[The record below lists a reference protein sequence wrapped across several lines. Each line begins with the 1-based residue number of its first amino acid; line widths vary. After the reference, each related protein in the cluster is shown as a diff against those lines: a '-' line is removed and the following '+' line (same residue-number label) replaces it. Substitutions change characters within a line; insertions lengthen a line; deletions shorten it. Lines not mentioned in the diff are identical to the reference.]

1 MATEL
6 AVQPEAEPAIAETLA
21 AFAADLRFED
31 VPAEVIARAK
41 LHILD
46 TLGTGLAAAACDF
59 AKPSLA
65 GVQALSA
72 GETEG
77 RHPALGMNV
86 RLALRDAVLINGILV
101 HGLDYDDTHP
111 GGVIHASASAVP
123 TVLGTGARADAGGR
137 EALLAYL
144 VAIEAGARIG
154 AAAKGGFHL
163 KGFHPTGM
171 VGVFG
176 CALAAGRLAGLDAA
190 ALARAQGIALSFASG
205 SFEFLEEGAWTKRAH
220 PGWAGVGGITAASL
234 AGAGFEAP
242 SRPYEGRFGIYNSYL
257 DAGMEVDLDACTAG
271 LGEVWETLNVA
282 LKPYPICHFNH
293 AFADAALALMA
304 DHGLRAEDVIRAT
317 GLIAQGSVE
326 IVCEPVALKR
336 RPANDYDARFSLPYT
351 VAATLVRGR
360 FTLDELEADALADPA
375 IGALCQKVDYAPDPD
390 SGFPEFFSGEL
401 VVETRDGRT
410 LRHREQVNRGAQGR
424 PLSEADVM
432 TKFFDNADRRIA
444 REQAEGI
451 AEAVLALDEPEAR
464 LGTLLERLGG
474 AA

>member
-1 MATEL
+1 MATEPAL
-6 AVQPEAEPAIAETLA
+6 KPATEPAIAETLA
-21 AFAADLRFED
+21 AFAEGLRFED
-31 VPAEVIARAK
+31 VPGEVIARAK

-46 TLGTGLAAAACDF
+46 TLGTALAAAACDF
-59 AKPSLA
+59 AAPSLA
-65 GVQALSA
+65 GVRALSA

-77 RHPALGMNV
+77 RHPVIGMDA
-86 RLALRDAVLINGILV
+86 RLPLRDAVLINGILA

-123 TVLGTGARADAGGR
+123 TVLGAGAKADAGGR
-137 EALLAYL
+137 DALLAYL

-176 CALAAGRLAGLDAA
+176 CALAAGRLAGLDGA

-205 SFEFLEEGAWTKRAH
+205 SFEFLDEGAWTKRAH
-220 PGWAGVGGITAASL
+220 PGWAGNGGITAASL
-234 AGAGFEAP
+234 AVSGFEGP
-242 SRPYEGRFGIYNSYL
+242 SRPYEGRFGLFNSYL
-257 DAGMEVDLDACTAG
+257 DADAEVDLDACTAG
-271 LGEVWETLNVA
+271 LGEVWEMLDVA

-304 DHGLRAEDVIRAT
+304 DHGLRADEVAHAT
-317 GLIAQGSVE
+317 GLIAQGSVD
-326 IVCEPVALKR
+326 IVCEPLALKHQ
-336 RPANDYDARFSLPYT
+336 PANDYDARFSMPYT

-375 IGALCQKVDYAPDPD
+375 IRALCRKIDYAPDPD
-390 SGFPEFFSGEL
+390 SGFPEAFSGEL

-410 LRHREQVNRGAQGR
+410 LRHREQVNRGTRSR
-424 PLSEADVM
+424 PLSEAEVM
-432 TKFFDNADRRIA
+432 AKFLDNAGRRIA
-444 REQAEGI
+444 RDRADAI
-451 AEAVLALDEPEAR
+451 VEAVMGLDSADAR
-464 LGTLLERLGG
+464 LGTLLERLGT
-474 AA
+474 A